1 MEHLH
6 FLDKINH
13 NKHEISERHEG
24 GRGNADEVAQWG
36 NVVAQYPLVMW
47 CSMEGCGNSVR
58 RTGARSERRGG

>member
-36 NVVAQYPLVMW
+36 NVHSWAHV
-47 CSMEGCGNSVR
+47 C
-58 RTGARSERRGG
+58 